1 MFSGSLEVNPQALP
15 QRRVVVTGIGMVSP
29 LGVGVSSSWSQLVEG
44 RTAVRRLQEE
54 DLPESHRP
62 YMQQLP
68 CQVVAAVPRAAA
80 GAAAAAAGVDTRR
93 SSPFISFAQIAA
105 AEALQD
111 AGWQPR
117 TAADQAATGVA
128 IGAGM
133 SCTSEIS
140 DAGALIAAG
149 KLRRVTPYFVPRIL
163 VNMAAGAVGIAH
175 RLRGPNH
182 AVSTA
187 CATGV
192 HCIGDGFRMV
202 QRGDATLML
211 AGATEACID
220 AISLGGF
227 CRLKAL
233 STGFND
239 APGRASRPFDAARD
253 GFVMGEGAAVLLL
266 EELEHARSRGVR
278 MYAEVRGYGLSGDG
292 HHITAPHPAG
302 AGAAL
307 AMRRALH
314 GSGVPAGSICYINAH
329 ATSTPV
335 GDEIEQAAILDVF
348 GPEQV
353 RNIHVSSTKG
363 ATGHLLGAAGA
374 VEAAFTILALQHRL
388 APPTCNLERPDPQL
402 LPLLVTG
409 AAAELPDGPRA
420 VLCNSFGFGGTN
432 ASVLFSS
439 PPAAA

>member
-1 MFSGSLEVNPQALP
+1 M
-15 QRRVVVTGIGMVSP
+15 TGIGIVSP
-29 LGVGVSSSWSQLVEG
+29 LGVGASSSWERLVHG
-44 RTAVRRLQEE
+44 HTGVKRLQEE

-62 YMQQLP
+62 HMQQLP
-68 CQVVAAVPRAAA
+68 CQVVATVPRAAA
-80 GAAAAAAGVDTRR
+80 EAAAAAAGVDPRR

-111 AGWQPR
+111 AGWQPQ
-117 TAADQAATGVA
+117 TAADRAATGVS

-149 KLRRVTPYFVPRIL
+149 KLRRLSPYFVPRIL
-163 VNMAAGAVGIAH
+163 VNMAAGAVSITHG
-175 RLRGPNH
+175 LRGPNH

-192 HCIGDGFRMV
+192 HCIGDAFRMV
-202 QRGDATLML
+202 QRGDAQLML

-239 APGRASRPFDAARD
+239 EPEKASRPFDAARD

-266 EELEHARSRGVR
+266 EELQHARDRGAR

-307 AMRRALH
+307 AMRRALE
-314 GSGVPAGSICYINAH
+314 GSGVPASSICYINAH

-353 RNIHVSSTKG
+353 KSIYISSTKG

-374 VEAAFTILALQHRL
+374 VEAAFSILALQHSL
-388 APPTCNLERPDPQL
+388 APPTCNLESPDPQL
-402 LPLLVTG
+402 LPLLVSG
-409 AAAELPDGPRA
+409 RAAALPEGPKA

-432 ASVLFSS
+432 ASVLFCS
-439 PPAAA
+439 PPAAV